1 MSFPTIEFAAF
12 FAVVFVVSWSLMPH
26 PRAWRPFI
34 LAASYFFYGWVDWRW
49 VLILMASTLVN
60 TVAGQV
66 IARSPSQAGRRR
78 ALTVAIVF
86 DLGLLAVFKYLGFF
100 VSEMDHALDSI
111 GLGSPLPLVQ
121 IVLPIGISFFT
132 FQGISYVVDVYR
144 RVTPPASLMDVA
156 ILQAFFP
163 HIVAGPIVRANEL
176 LPQLRTPR
184 DPRSVLAGPAIFLI
198 VGGLLKKTVI
208 ADELARRIVDPVYS
222 DPASHS
228 AGELTLAFYGFAA
241 QIYCDF
247 SGYTDLAIGLALLL
261 GYQLPE
267 NFNRPYLALSVQ
279 DFWRRWHMTL
289 SRWLRDYLY
298 IPLGG
303 SRGGPLK
310 TYRNLMIT
318 MLLGGLWHGA
328 AWTFVLWGG
337 IHGTALSVERF
348 TREHFPGFRL
358 PTWAAWL
365 VTFNVVCVAWVF
377 FRSPNLATAFDIL
390 GGLGLSGPSPL
401 VTLPLVLLV
410 VLAIAIQAVPRH
422 WWYDAEAW
430 LVARPVAIQGLAV
443 GAIIVA
449 ADAAVGQQGVAPFI
463 YYQF

>member
-1 MSFPTIEFAAF
+1 VSFPTIEFAAF
-12 FAVVFVVSWSLMPH
+12 FAIVFVLSWALMPH

-34 LAASYFFYGWVDWRW
+34 LAASYVFYGWVDWRW
-49 VLILMASTLVN
+49 VLLLVASSVVN
-60 TVAGQV
+60 TVAAQV
-66 IARSPSQAGRRR
+66 IARSPSQVTRKR

-100 VSEMDHALDSI
+100 VSELDGGLDSI
-111 GLGSPLPLVQ
+111 GLGSSIPLLQ

-132 FQGISYVVDVYR
+132 FQAISYVVDVYR
-144 RVTPPASLMDVA
+144 GETPAASLIDVA

-184 DPRSVLAGPAIFLI
+184 DPRTVLAGPAIFLI
-198 VGGLLKKTVI
+198 VGGLIKKTVI

-222 DPASHS
+222 DPSSHS
-228 AGELTLAFYGFAA
+228 PGELLLAFYGFAA

-247 SGYTDLAIGLALLL
+247 SGYTDMAIGLALLL
-261 GYQLPE
+261 GYQLPQ
-267 NFNRPYLALSVQ
+267 NFNRPYLALSLQ

-303 SRGGPLK
+303 NRGGRLR
-310 TYRNLMIT
+310 TYRNVMIT

-328 AWTFVLWGG
+328 SWTFLLWGG

-348 TREHFPGFRL
+348 ARERYPGFRL
-358 PTWAAWL
+358 PAWAAWF

-377 FRSPNLATAFDIL
+377 FRSPDLATAFDVL

-410 VLAIAIQAVPRH
+410 VAAVAIQAVPRGRFRE
-422 WWYDAEAW
+422 AEAW
-430 LVARPVAIQGLAV
+430 LVARPVAFQGVAV
-443 GAIIVA
+443 GALIVA